1 VPSYDSG
8 MPQSGTGMAEH
19 WTALDSAILVVY
31 LLGMLAIGWVALRR
45 IRVFEDWFLAGRGL
59 TTPILVAT
67 LVSTYY
73 GLDVTL
79 GSSELSFYEGV
90 SAFFVYSAPF
100 YLFYA
105 ACALLVAPRLKR
117 LTASTL
123 PEAMVGFYGPSA
135 GRAAALASFF
145 YSAPI
150 LSVTGMGLIGEAVF
164 GWNPVLCAAVG
175 AGLALIYTLMGGL
188 LADALT
194 DTVQFA
200 IMCVTISIATA
211 FALHE
216 VGGHAVLAERL
227 GAEMLSPRGSL
238 SLSDLL
244 VYLLIAASPLIEPA
258 FYQRI
263 FAGTSLRAVRTAL
276 LIGLVIWAAYDW
288 LVVYLGLVGQDF
300 VASGRLSGD
309 FDNSAILLQVCAELL
324 PTGLLGLFIAGL
336 FASAMSTVDS
346 YTLIAAGNIVYDGV
360 QPMLK
365 RKLSDRALLRATRW
379 AAAGTL
385 GVALLLAL
393 RFDRLRD
400 AWIFMA
406 TILIST
412 VLVPMVIGL
421 FAPRLARPR
430 AGTWSA
436 WTGFG
441 CAVALFLLVET
452 FGVWDAE
459 EETRVLGSWQ
469 REYAILITLPASALA
484 FTAGAWSSKRSA
496 K

>member
-1 VPSYDSG
+1 MPRSG
-8 MPQSGTGMAEH
+8 NGMAEH
-19 WTALDSAILVVY
+19 WTAIDSAILVAY
-31 LLGMLAIGWVALRR
+31 LFGMLVIGWVALRR

-79 GSSELSFYEGV
+79 GSSELAFHEGV
-90 SAFFVYSAPF
+90 SAFFAYSAPF

-117 LTASTL
+117 LSARTL
-123 PEAMVGFYGPSA
+123 PDAMVGFYGPSA

-150 LSVTGMGLIGEAVF
+150 LSVAGMGLIGEAVF
-164 GWNPVLCAAVG
+164 GWNPVVCAAAG
-175 AGLALIYTLMGGL
+175 AAIALVYTLMGGL

-200 IMCVTISIATA
+200 IMCVTIAIAA
-211 FALHE
+211 IFALHQ
-216 VGGHAVLAERL
+216 VGGHEVLRERL
-227 GAEMLSPRGSL
+227 GEAMLSPRGTL
-238 SLSDLL
+238 DFADVIVFLL
-244 VYLLIAASPLIEPA
+244 VAASPLIEPA

-288 LVVYLGLVGQDF
+288 LVVYLGIVGQDL

-309 FDNSAILLQVCAELL
+309 FDQSAILLHACAELL
-324 PTGLLGLFIAGL
+324 PTGILGLFVAGL

-346 YTLIAAGNIVYDGV
+346 YTLIAAGNLVYDGV
-360 QPMLK
+360 QPMLR
-365 RKLSDRALLRATRW
+365 RKLSDRALLLATRW

-385 GVALLLAL
+385 AVALLLAL
-393 RFDRLRD
+393 RFERLRD

-412 VLVPMVIGL
+412 ALVPMVIAL
-421 FAPRLARPR
+421 FAPRLVRPR
-430 AGTWSA
+430 AGAWAA
-436 WTGFG
+436 WTGFISAAG
-441 CAVALFLLVET
+441 MFALMEG
-452 FGVWDAE
+452 FGSWDPEA
-459 EETRVLGSWQ
+459 ETRVLGGWK
-469 REYAILITLPASALA
+469 REYAILLTLPASALA
-484 FTAGAWSSKRSA
+484 YAAGALSA
-496 K
+496 RRTAA

>member
-1 VPSYDSG
+1 
-8 MPQSGTGMAEH
+8 MAEH

-31 LLGMLAIGWVALRR
+31 LLGMLVIGWIALRR

-79 GSSELSFYEGV
+79 GSSELAFHEGV
-90 SAFFVYSAPF
+90 SAFFAYSAPF

-117 LTASTL
+117 LSARTL
-123 PEAMVGFYGPSA
+123 PEAMAGFYGASA

-164 GWNPVLCAAVG
+164 GWDPVLCAAIG

-200 IMCVTISIATA
+200 IMCVTVAIAA
-211 FALHE
+211 LFALHE
-216 VGGHAVLAERL
+216 IGGHEVLRARL
-227 GAEMLSPRGSL
+227 GDAMLAPGGSL

-263 FAGTSLRAVRTAL
+263 FAGTSLRAVRNAL

-288 LVVYLGLVGQDF
+288 LVVYLGLAGQAM
-300 VASGRLSGD
+300 VADGRLSGD
-309 FDNSAILLQVCAELL
+309 FDNSAILLQVAAELL
-324 PTGLLGLFIAGL
+324 PTGLLGLMVAGL

-346 YTLIAAGNIVYDGV
+346 YTLIAAGNLVYDGV

-365 RKLSDRALLRATRW
+365 RKLSDRALLLATRW

-421 FAPRLARPR
+421 FAPRFARPR
-430 AGTWSA
+430 AGTWAA
-436 WTGFG
+436 WCGFLG
-441 CAVALFLLVET
+441 AAALFLLMES
-452 FGVWDAE
+452 FGSWDAE
-459 EETRVLGSWQ
+459 AETRTLGGWK
-469 REYAILITLPASALA
+469 REYAILITLPTSAVAYFLGAFSSRRKLA
-484 FTAGAWSSKRSA
+484 
-496 K
+496 